1 MSDRASSRPSRVAS
15 SLCHITPETFSAAP
29 ELAVLAL
36 LDETLCVTRDALL
49 AAQPGLVGE
58 PPAGRVEVDL
68 IAARR
73 LLQDAAKLEQS
84 IVRYRRCV
92 LRILHDEPDRDDDPP
107 F

>member
-1 MSDRASSRPSRVAS
+1 MSDRAPARPQQVAS
-15 SLCHITPETFSAAP
+15 VPRHITPETLAAAP

-36 LDETLCVTRDALL
+36 LDETLRVTRDALV

-58 PPAGRVEVDL
+58 PPTWRVDVGL

-73 LLQDAAKLEQS
+73 LLLHAAKLERS
-84 IVRYRRCV
+84 IVRYRQCV
-92 LRILHDEPDRDDDPP
+92 LRVLHDAPDRDDEPP

>member
-1 MSDRASSRPSRVAS
+1 MSDRAPTRPPPVAS
-15 SLCHITPETFSAAP
+15 SPRHITPETLAAAP

-36 LDETLCVTRDALL
+36 LDETLRVTRDALV

-58 PPAGRVEVDL
+58 PPAWRVDVDL

-73 LLQDAAKLEQS
+73 LLHEAAKLEQS
-84 IVRYRRCV
+84 IARYRRCV
-92 LRILHDEPDRDDDPP
+92 LRVLHDAPDRDDDPP

>member
-1 MSDRASSRPSRVAS
+1 MTDRAPARPSRVAS
-15 SLCHITPETFSAAP
+15 SLCHITPETFAAAP

-36 LDETLCVTRDALL
+36 LDETLRITRNALL
-49 AAQPGLVGE
+49 AAQPALIGE
-58 PPAGRVEVDL
+58 PPAWRVDVDL

-92 LRILHDEPDRDDDPP
+92 LRVLHDTPDRDDDPP